1 MRLSYGEIAFLF
13 TGDIEADAERHLVAS
28 NRDGLRADVLKVA
41 HHGSRTSST
50 LEFLRAVAPLSA
62 VISSGHDN
70 RFGHPHPDVIDRLAS
85 SIGESNIFLTARD
98 GTVEYISDGVNLWVK
113 TDPPRPQ

>member
-1 MRLSYGEIAFLF
+1 M
-13 TGDIEADAERHLVAS
+13 
-28 NRDGLRADVLKVA
+28 
-41 HHGSRTSST
+41 
-50 LEFLRAVAPLSA
+50 APLSA
-62 VISSGHDN
+62 VISAGHDN

-98 GTVEYISDGVNLWVK
+98 GTVEYITDGVNLWVK